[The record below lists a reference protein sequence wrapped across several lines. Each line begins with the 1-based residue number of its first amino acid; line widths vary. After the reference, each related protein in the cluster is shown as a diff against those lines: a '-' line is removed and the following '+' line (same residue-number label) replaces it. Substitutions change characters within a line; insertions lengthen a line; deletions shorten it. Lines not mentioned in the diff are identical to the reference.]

1 MKSKF
6 RTGDLVHPIT
16 PYIRCNVGVGIV
28 MEYVFE
34 DIIKVYWLKDQM
46 TMTAAAD
53 SIKKVEANESKV

>member
-1 MKSKF
+1 MSLKI
-6 RTGDLVHPIT
+6 GDLVHPIT

-34 DIIKVYWLKDQM
+34 DIVKVYWLKDQM